1 MDCKKRGIERP
12 HVFKMKR
19 QSTAPET
26 KFKTYTGET
35 VNFKDPNIV
44 KIRTDTYR
52 PINSKKWD
60 PTRTRLEL
68 HDPSVTGLMDRTHT
82 PRGYKKEMTLARNW
96 DQYPWM
102 HTRRNMEAFENV
114 SQIKADKEKN
124 KILKRHAR
132 MRKRAGVS
140 QSMNI
145 TGYSSIVNKSV
156 HSERH

>member
-1 MDCKKRGIERP
+1 
-12 HVFKMKR
+12 
-19 QSTAPET
+19 
-26 KFKTYTGET
+26 
-35 VNFKDPNIV
+35 
-44 KIRTDTYR
+44 
-52 PINSKKWD
+52 
-60 PTRTRLEL
+60 
-68 HDPSVTGLMDRTHT
+68 
-82 PRGYKKEMTLARNW
+82 
-96 DQYPWM
+96 
-102 HTRRNMEAFENV
+102 MEAFENV